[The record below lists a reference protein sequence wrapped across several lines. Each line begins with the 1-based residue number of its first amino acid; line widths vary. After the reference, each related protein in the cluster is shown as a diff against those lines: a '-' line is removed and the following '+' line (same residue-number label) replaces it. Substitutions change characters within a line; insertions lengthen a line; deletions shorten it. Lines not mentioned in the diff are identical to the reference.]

1 MRRTGPL
8 GHRRSEINKGD
19 YMDTRFGCTTRR
31 SDGSSEEDRNT
42 EDSEICKEE

>member
-1 MRRTGPL
+1 MGIVEVKLIREIIWIL
-8 GHRRSEINKGD
+8 GLDVQLED
-19 YMDTRFGCTTRR
+19 RR